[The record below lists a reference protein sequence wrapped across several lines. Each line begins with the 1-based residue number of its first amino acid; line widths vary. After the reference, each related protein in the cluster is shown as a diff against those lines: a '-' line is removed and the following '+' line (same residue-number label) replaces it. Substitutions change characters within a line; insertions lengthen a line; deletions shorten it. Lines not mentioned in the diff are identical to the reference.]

1 MVFLLCGVLLTIRRT
16 LRNAGLGFNLT
27 RAALR
32 QRMNGRDCISVDGRC
47 RRRPLGFLRRGLRAV
62 SFVSLQLRRGLAA
75 VRRESL
81 LSSALIAETARGGT
95 CGRHNKSAFLKGGG
109 GRVYV
114 AHEPNRVFS

>member
-1 MVFLLCGVLLTIRRT
+1 MPAWV
-16 LRNAGLGFNLT
+16 FNLT

-32 QRMNGRDCISVDGRC
+32 HRMNGRDCISVDGRC

-81 LSSALIAETARGGT
+81 LSAALIAETARGGGT
-95 CGRHNKSAFLKGGG
+95 VREA
-109 GRVYV
+109 
-114 AHEPNRVFS
+114 